1 MNEPLVQKIFVRMDP
16 RLVDLSTKD
25 KVKLIDSI
33 GGSAGAKA
41 LIVDLDFSH
50 TGRRINR
57 RVYSK
62 AGHMNVPNDLTRPYP
77 KPITLDHEDGVK
89 NIIGRIVAADYVD
102 MMSEARSYFRKRR
115 LSEAGLNQIHD
126 SLASLDFEKAADAFH
141 RTKIL
146 QDKNWKGIGR
156 VAAKA
161 RITDGDAIVKFFDQ
175 RYLTF
180 SAEQDSDAYVCSICL
195 SDWYKDG
202 MCDHSP
208 GAVIDG
214 KLAFMMTGNMVGM
227 GSSVVTHPADPDSL
241 VTGLSLSDS
250 DEDPIEV
257 YNRMIDTF
265 IVDSKGTLVDQ
276 INEVINM
283 KDLLIKLL
291 DGATLSAEEIEA
303 LYEQAFSSD
312 IIKDK
317 SIVEDGKEIKLT
329 DVKLSAEDIIAL
341 PDSSFIGYK
350 RAFPVP
356 NAAHAQILKILL
368 DDLNEQELCVDF
380 TEDEIK
386 ELENL
391 DIEFETEMGD
401 AKLSTEARKKLKS
414 SSFCGPNR
422 SFPVPDCAHVTAA
435 RRLIGRAGV
444 SESTKTKIMGCVN
457 RKAKS
462 MGCDSDDAIT
472 STINNKLKAF
482 DCSRTQEEVEK
493 EIQDVRLSLQK
504 IIDEAFSTNFIA
516 KLSDEDFTQ
525 KIWAI
530 IKDRAESLKLYN
542 PETVDKVQLEQLQKQ
557 LEETKTKA
565 EISERENIR
574 NRERADALKIEF
586 RELLQDHIELAKKL
600 QDKNKDFDQLLD
612 KVVPVASI
620 LKPDVDL
627 SDKTVKNICALLD
640 SLDTKSLESKLS
652 DGLTSRE
659 VKPVE
664 DPTLA
669 NNNSDSNG
677 RVDLPAYEKE
687 VLERYKNLRDQIGEK
702 AANTYF
708 NKVKQYCKK
717 DFNPASL
724 MEN

>member
-1 MNEPLVQKIFVRMDP
+1 MDP

-156 VAAKA
+156 IAAKA

-329 DVKLSAEDIIAL
+329 DAKLSAEDIAVL
-341 PDSSFIGYK
+341 PDSSFVGQG
-350 RAFPVP
+350 RV
-356 NAAHAQILKILL
+356 
-368 DDLNEQELCVDF
+368 
-380 TEDEIK
+380 
-386 ELENL
+386 
-391 DIEFETEMGD
+391 
-401 AKLSTEARKKLKS
+401 
-414 SSFCGPNR
+414 
-422 SFPVPDCAHVTAA
+422 FPVPDTMHAQV
-435 RRLIGRAGV
+435 LKMLL
-444 SESTKTKIMGCVN
+444 EDMGDQEISN
-457 RKAKS
+457 ETIKS
-462 MGCDSDDAIT
+462 AID
-472 STINNKLKAF
+472 NKLKAF
-482 DCSRTQEEVEK
+482 DSRKTQDEVDK
-493 EIQDVRLSLQK
+493 EVDNARLAFQK
-504 IIDEAFSTNFIA
+504 IIDEAFSTDFIT

-525 KIWAI
+525 KVWAI

-565 EISERENIR
+565 ETSERENIR

-652 DGLTSRE
+652 DGLASRE

-677 RVDLPAYEKE
+677 RTDLPAYEKE

-702 AANTYF
+702 AANAYF